1 MGIPRSMDLMDDP
14 YIVLPRIHG
23 SRVCTHLCFCHV
35 TSPNIVVLLL
45 MFTGVTLARYT
56 GIEPVI
62 AASTGTIHGYV
73 HALHG

>member
-1 MGIPRSMDLMDDP
+1 MDP
-14 YIVLPRIHG
+14 GYVLISA
-23 SRVCTHLCFCHV
+23 SRHV